1 MRRWM
6 ISLALLAVPVWP
18 QGEEPKEEEIE
29 EGEVVEKPEGF
40 EHTPPGRIGRGERDA
55 PTVFVRLSEGGA
67 LEVKAGEEWKAATL
81 NGLAKFLKE
90 FAEQQE
96 RELQKEKKSAYETVA
111 GAKMSRLFVSLDVE
125 PTVPWQ
131 HVQWLM
137 MAAAEQKQ
145 WKLELTDGTR
155 KMLVFLP
162 SDRGVNTLPKEP
174 PLEIRISVHAV
185 ARHEKVGKWGD
196 VAVHRPADVRYR
208 IGNEETADLT
218 EVKDYIRKAHAAVK
232 DTPGAKISGEV
243 KAGHK
248 VPFSRMFDLLE
259 AFEAA
264 GLEAMSF
271 YRSAPPGPEVRDAPR
286 LPYPLKNY
294 DVTD

>member
-6 ISLALLAVPVWP
+6 TVLALLAAPAWA
-18 QGEEPKEEEIE
+18 QGEEPEEEVGE
-29 EGEVVEKPEGF
+29 DEVVEKPAGYV
-40 EHTPPGRIGRGERDA
+40 HTPAGSIGRGEPDA
-55 PTVFVRLSEGGA
+55 PTAFVRLREGGA
-67 LEVKAGEEWKAATL
+67 LQIKAGDEWKDGTL
-81 NGLAKFLKE
+81 NDLAKFLTE
-90 FAEQQE
+90 FAEQQD
-96 RELQKEKKSAYETVA
+96 RELAKEKKSAYETVA
-111 GAKMSRLFVSLDVE
+111 GAKVSRLFVSLDVE

-137 MAAAEQKQ
+137 MAAAQQKYR
-145 WKLELTDGTR
+145 KLELTEGTR

-162 SDRGVNTLPKEP
+162 ADRGMPKEP

-185 ARHEKVGKWGD
+185 ARHEKEGKWGD
-196 VAVHRPADVRYR
+196 VTVNRPVDVRYK
-208 IGNEETADLT
+208 IGNEETAELA
-218 EVKDYIRKAHAAVK
+218 EVKDYIRKAHKAVK
-232 DTPGAKISGEV
+232 DTPGARIGGEV
-243 KAGHK
+243 KAGNK

-264 GLEAMSF
+264 GLETMSF
-271 YRSAPPGPEVRDAPR
+271 YGSAPPAPEVRDAPR